1 MPSFPIIDS
10 HVHLWDPIKYRL
22 PWLDKLPAINR
33 LVDLNTYAEAT
44 AGIEVE
50 GLVYLQVEVGPPYAL
65 LEARDLVELSRQERI
80 VAGVV
85 PWVPLEYGEQAR
97 YFLEE
102 LVKLGPEIKGVR
114 RIVQDEPDPAFC
126 LQPGFVRGNQI
137 LAEFGLSSDIC
148 CTYVQ
153 LAENVELVR
162 RCPETS
168 FVLDHIA
175 KPNIR
180 GGQFEPWGSQM
191 RELASLPNVV
201 CKLSGVVTEADH
213 QSWTME
219 DIKPYVR
226 HTLEVFGEDR
236 VMFGSDWPVSTLAA
250 EYPRWVEA
258 VETLTTDLSDTAKR
272 KLWHDNAK
280 RFYRL

>member
-1 MPSFPIIDS
+1 MPPFPIIDS
-10 HVHLWDPIKYRL
+10 HVHLWDPEKYRM
-22 PWLDKLPAINR
+22 PWLDNVPAINR
-33 LVDLNTYAEAT
+33 SIDLHDYDVAT
-44 AGIEVE
+44 DGIDVE
-50 GLVYLQVEVGPPYAL
+50 GLVYLQVEVAPAYAL
-65 LEARDLVELSRQERI
+65 LEARDLVELSKSESI
-80 VAGVV
+80 VAGIV
-85 PWVPLEYGEQAR
+85 PWAPLEYGEQAR

-102 LVKLGPEIKGVR
+102 LVSLGPGIKGVR

-126 LQPGFVRGNQI
+126 LQPGFVRGNQL

-180 GGQFEPWGSQM
+180 GREFEPWGRQM
-191 RELASLPNVV
+191 RELASLPNVD
-201 CKLSGVVTEADH
+201 CKLSGVVTEAEH
-213 QSWTME
+213 QHWTLE
-219 DIKPYVR
+219 DIKPYVL
-226 HTLEVFGEDR
+226 HTLDVFGEDR
-236 VMFGSDWPVSTLAA
+236 VMFGSDWPVATLAA
-250 EYPRWVEA
+250 EYARWVDA
-258 VETLTTDLSDTAKR
+258 VETLTADLSGGAKR

>member
-10 HVHLWDPIKYRL
+10 HVHLWDPVKYRM
-22 PWLDKLPAINR
+22 PWLDKLPKINR

-44 AGIEVE
+44 AGIEIE
-50 GLVYLQVEVGPPYAL
+50 GLVYLQVEVAPPYAL
-65 LEARDLVELSRQERI
+65 LEARDLVELSKQASI
-80 VAGVV
+80 VAGIV
-85 PWVPLEYGEQAR
+85 PWAPLEYGEQAR

-219 DIKPYVR
+219 DIEPYVL

-250 EYPRWVEA
+250 DYARWVDA
-258 VETLTTDLSDTAKR
+258 VETLTADLSDTAKR

>member
-10 HVHLWDPIKYRL
+10 HVHLWDPVKYRL
-22 PWLDKLPAINR
+22 PWLDKLPPINR
-33 LVDLNTYAEAT
+33 LVDLNTYADAT
-44 AGIEVE
+44 AGIDVE
-50 GLVYLQVEVGPPYAL
+50 GLVYLQVEVGPAYAL
-65 LEARDLVELSRQERI
+65 LEARDLVELSRQESI

-85 PWVPLEYGEQAR
+85 PWAPLEYGEQAR

-102 LVKLGPEIKGVR
+102 LVKIGPEIKGVR

-137 LAEFGLSSDIC
+137 LAELGLSSDIC
-148 CTYVQ
+148 CTFLQ
-153 LAENVELVR
+153 LAENVELAR

-180 GGQFEPWGSQM
+180 GGQFEPWGSKM

-213 QSWTME
+213 QNWTME
-219 DIKPYVR
+219 DIKPYVL

-250 EYPRWVEA
+250 DYPRWVDA
-258 VETLTTDLSDTAKR
+258 VETLTADLSDAAKR
-272 KLWHDNAK
+272 KLWSGNAK